1 VPAAKHSMRADAH
14 KWELMGDSQL
24 LYLWPQCVLQEVVL
38 CRRLWKYT
46 HTHTVTK
53 NKVVIMKN
61 EQTPSDI
68 FFKRFIFSFSNR
80 YTAEQFTQNCLE
92 QQQFYLQFSMAV
104 SFTTWCKS
112 NLALFVQAWNNIVS
126 FRHTDT
132 YATHAPIEM
141 EWRLGFFFF
150 LIHPWFAVLF

>member
-1 VPAAKHSMRADAH
+1 MWCRISACCKTFNEGRRTQMRIDGRLTASVPLATVCSARGRPLSEALKI
-14 KWELMGDSQL
+14 
-24 LYLWPQCVLQEVVL
+24 
-38 CRRLWKYT
+38 

-112 NLALFVQAWNNIVS
+112 NLALFVQA
-126 FRHTDT
+126 
-132 YATHAPIEM
+132 
-141 EWRLGFFFF
+141 
-150 LIHPWFAVLF
+150 